1 MVNTTIRE
9 MVSLLDGYGDLLTV
23 EELCEALLIGKN
35 TAYEILNS
43 GQLRAF
49 REGSRWKIPR
59 ESVALYIKKR
69 AGL

>member
-1 MVNTTIRE
+1 MMFLFE
-9 MVSLLDGYGDLLTV
+9 MYGDLLTV
-23 EELCEALLIGKN
+23 EELCEALMIGKN

-59 ESVALYIKKR
+59 ESVALYIKNR